1 MYYAA
6 RSYYQDLRQK
16 REELVA
22 QLVALAKSLLKQN
35 KLDYS
40 AAKFGATIEKTLA
53 EIGFR

>member
-22 QLVALAKSLLKQN
+22 LAKSLLK
-35 KLDYS
+35 KKELVYS
-40 AAKFGATIEKTLA
+40 AAKFGAAIEKTLA